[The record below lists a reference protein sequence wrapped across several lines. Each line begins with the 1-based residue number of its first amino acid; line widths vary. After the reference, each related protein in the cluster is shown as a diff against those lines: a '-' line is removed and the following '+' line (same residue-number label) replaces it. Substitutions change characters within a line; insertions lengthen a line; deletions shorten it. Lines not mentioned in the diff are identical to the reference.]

1 MIYLSSLLVTF
12 ILSYATITWLIMP
25 VLTRYQSLARLIN
38 HFDYTALTLILLL
51 TLIIWLF
58 GIQYHLKHFSVIY
71 LYLAF
76 SVYLLLLFM
85 VLFTKTTDFQAI
97 SLNPFDFIKAD
108 TIYACKIATPNVFS
122 YIEFI
127 SLLQKVKK
135 DHRITVN
142 STVLILV
149 FACYLLFLYLFFI
162 INTCVYVSTDYS
174 FSKAFFLIS
183 NTLFCSKCHNSRS

>member
-1 MIYLSSLLVTF
+1 MRKYMIYLSSLLVTF

-25 VLTRYQSLARLIN
+25 VLTRYQSLTRLIN
-38 HFDYTALTLILLL
+38 HFDYTTLTLILLL
-51 TLIIWLF
+51 TLVIWLF

-108 TIYACKIATPNVFS
+108 TRTIQEAVLNIIY
-122 YIEFI
+122 FI
-127 SLLQKVKK
+127 PLGG
-135 DHRITVN
+135 
-142 STVLILV
+142 
-149 FACYLLFLYLFFI
+149 LYC
-162 INTCVYVSTDYS
+162 INTDSKQFVIVSLVTLLGIETIQFIFYLGTFAISDIILN
-174 FSKAFFLIS
+174 FLGCLIGYYCCWEIKRRLS
-183 NTLFCSKCHNSRS
+183 

>member
-85 VLFTKTTDFQAI
+85 VLFTKTTDYVHIRSSSQSLENTYTSFYRSLRSSHLSNLLYENFQ
-97 SLNPFDFIKAD
+97 N
-108 TIYACKIATPNVFS
+108 
-122 YIEFI
+122 
-127 SLLQKVKK
+127 LQ
-135 DHRITVN
+135 
-142 STVLILV
+142 
-149 FACYLLFLYLFFI
+149 CYGG
-162 INTCVYVSTDYS
+162 
-174 FSKAFFLIS
+174 
-183 NTLFCSKCHNSRS
+183 

>member
-108 TIYACKIATPNVFS
+108 TRTIQEAVLNIIY
-122 YIEFI
+122 FI
-127 SLLQKVKK
+127 PLGG
-135 DHRITVN
+135 
-142 STVLILV
+142 
-149 FACYLLFLYLFFI
+149 LYC
-162 INTCVYVSTDYS
+162 INTDFKQFVIVSLVTLLGIETIQFVFYLGTFAISDILLN
-174 FSKAFFLIS
+174 FLGCLIGYYCCWEIKRR
-183 NTLFCSKCHNSRS
+183 LI

>member
-1 MIYLSSLLVTF
+1 
-12 ILSYATITWLIMP
+12 MP
-25 VLTRYQSLARLIN
+25 VLTRYQSLTRLIN
-38 HFDYTALTLILLL
+38 HFDYTTLTLILLL

-108 TIYACKIATPNVFS
+108 TRTIQEAVLNIIY
-122 YIEFI
+122 FI
-127 SLLQKVKK
+127 PLGG
-135 DHRITVN
+135 
-142 STVLILV
+142 
-149 FACYLLFLYLFFI
+149 LYC
-162 INTCVYVSTDYS
+162 INTDFKQFVIVSLVTLLGIETIQFIFYLGTFAISDIILN
-174 FSKAFFLIS
+174 FLGCLIGYYCCWEIKRRLS
-183 NTLFCSKCHNSRS
+183 

>member
-97 SLNPFDFIKAD
+97 SLNP
-108 TIYACKIATPNVFS
+108 
-122 YIEFI
+122 
-127 SLLQKVKK
+127 LGG
-135 DHRITVN
+135 
-142 STVLILV
+142 
-149 FACYLLFLYLFFI
+149 LYC
-162 INTCVYVSTDYS
+162 INTDFKQFVIVSLVTLLGIETIQFIFYLGTFAISDIILN
-174 FSKAFFLIS
+174 FLGCLIGYYCCWEIKRRLS
-183 NTLFCSKCHNSRS
+183 

>member
-25 VLTRYQSLARLIN
+25 VLTRYQSLTRLIN

-76 SVYLLLLFM
+76 IF
-85 VLFTKTTDFQAI
+85 
-97 SLNPFDFIKAD
+97 
-108 TIYACKIATPNVFS
+108 
-122 YIEFI
+122 
-127 SLLQKVKK
+127 
-135 DHRITVN
+135 ITV
-142 STVLILV
+142 IHGY
-149 FACYLLFLYLFFI
+149 FY
-162 INTCVYVSTDYS
+162 
-174 FSKAFFLIS
+174 
-183 NTLFCSKCHNSRS
+183 

>member
-1 MIYLSSLLVTF
+1 MRKYMIYLSSLLVTF

-25 VLTRYQSLARLIN
+25 VLTRYQSLTRLIN
-38 HFDYTALTLILLL
+38 HFDYTTLTLILLL

-97 SLNPFDFIKAD
+97 SLNPFDFIKIFNILVKWTYSTYWMD
-108 TIYACKIATPNVFS
+108 FS
-122 YIEFI
+122 SVTFNSASLCFQFI
-127 SLLQKVKK
+127 S
-135 DHRITVN
+135 TE
-142 STVLILV
+142 
-149 FACYLLFLYLFFI
+149 
-162 INTCVYVSTDYS
+162 
-174 FSKAFFLIS
+174 
-183 NTLFCSKCHNSRS
+183 